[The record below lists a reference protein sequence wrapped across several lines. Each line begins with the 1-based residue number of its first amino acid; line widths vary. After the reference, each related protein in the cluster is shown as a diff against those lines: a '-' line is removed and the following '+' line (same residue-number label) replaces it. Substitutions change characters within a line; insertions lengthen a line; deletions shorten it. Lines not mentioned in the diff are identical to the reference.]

1 MGSFIG
7 ADISGE
13 ATVTWS
19 PFKPAVIADP
29 ANGHHEL
36 LQQCPV
42 HRCED
47 FDPPFYTLSLY
58 GDVEEALRDIETYSS
73 QYGQGPRFTDPV
85 GMLCDP
91 PQHTFFRKLLQQYF
105 TPAAID
111 ALAAPVTQLTHE
123 LIDAA
128 LAGSG
133 TFDFH
138 DDFAFPLPVII
149 IADLLGV
156 PKTDLERFKHWSDV
170 QVAAMGAE
178 DPSEFMD
185 DQMAFMAYMQS
196 HMLGRRED
204 ISRGVDVPDDLLT
217 LIAGAR
223 GDDGEFVSDTDAL
236 SVLNQLLV
244 GGNETTTSLMTNAL
258 WRLLEEPARWQELV
272 ANPDLA
278 EAVVEESL
286 RYDPPVLGLWRNTTR
301 AVELHGETIPE
312 RTKVLMNYAAANR
325 DAAVFERPD
334 EFDIHRPRKRHM
346 SFGLGVHFCL
356 GAPMARLEAEIALRL
371 LAERMPDLRLLDT
384 GARIA
389 PFFLWGR
396 SKLPVVWR

>member
-1 MGSFIG
+1 M
-7 ADISGE
+7 
-13 ATVTWS
+13 TWS
-19 PFKPAVIADP
+19 PFAPENLADP
-29 ANGHHEL
+29 ANGHHQL

-42 HRCED
+42 HRCDD

-58 GDVEEALRDIETYSS
+58 ADVEEALRDIETFSS
-73 QYGQGPRFTDPV
+73 QYGQGPRFTDPA

-91 PQHTFFRKLLQQYF
+91 PQHTYFRKLLQQYF
-105 TPAAID
+105 TPAAIE
-111 ALAAPVTQLTHE
+111 ALTEPVTALTHQ

-128 LAGSG
+128 LSGTG

-156 PKTDLERFKHWSDV
+156 PKADLERFKHWSDV

-178 DPSEFMD
+178 DPSEFAD
-185 DQMAFMAYMQS
+185 EQMAFMAYMQE
-196 HMLGRRED
+196 HMSRRRDE
-204 ISRGVDVPDDLLT
+204 IARGLDVPDDLLT
-217 LIAGAR
+217 LVAGAR
-223 GDDGEFVSDTDAL
+223 TAEDHFVAAGDAL

-244 GGNETTTSLMTNAL
+244 GGNETTTSLMTNAV
-258 WRLLEEPARWQELV
+258 WRLLEVPSRWQELV
-272 ANPDLA
+272 ANPQLA

-301 AVELHGETIPE
+301 PVELHGETIPE
-312 RTKVLMNYAAANR
+312 HCKVLMNYAAANR

-334 EFDIHRPRKRHM
+334 EFDMHRPRRRHM

-356 GAPMARLEAEIALRL
+356 GAPMARLEAEIALRI
-371 LAERMPDLRLLDT
+371 LAQRMPDLRLLNA
-384 GARIA
+384 GRRIA

-396 SKLPVVWR
+396 NKLPVAWK

>member
-1 MGSFIG
+1 MS
-7 ADISGE
+7 
-13 ATVTWS
+13 WS
-19 PFKPAVIADP
+19 PFAAEVLAEP
-29 ANGHHEL
+29 ANGHHQL

-58 GDVEEALRDIETYSS
+58 ADVEEALRDIETFSS
-73 QYGQGPRFTDPV
+73 QYGQGPRFTEPT

-105 TPAAID
+105 TPAAIE
-111 ALAAPVTQLTHE
+111 ALAEPVTALTHE

-156 PKTDLERFKHWSDV
+156 PKADLERFKHWSDI

-185 DQMAFMAYMQS
+185 EQMAVMAYMQE
-196 HMLGRRED
+196 HMLQRREE
-204 ISRGVDVPDDLLT
+204 ISAGRDVPDDLLT

-223 GDDGEFVSDTDAL
+223 GADGDFVAESDAL

-244 GGNETTTSLMTNAL
+244 GGNETTTSLMTNAV
-258 WRLLEEPARWQELV
+258 WRLLEVPSRWQELV
-272 ANPDLA
+272 ANPQLA

-301 AVELHGETIPE
+301 QVEMHGETIPE
-312 RTKVLMNYAAANR
+312 HCKVLMNYAAANR

-356 GAPMARLEAEIALRL
+356 GAPMARLEAEIALRVL
-371 LAERMPDLRLLDT
+371 SERMPDLRLLNS
-384 GARIA
+384 GQRIA

-396 SKLPVVWR
+396 NKLPVACR